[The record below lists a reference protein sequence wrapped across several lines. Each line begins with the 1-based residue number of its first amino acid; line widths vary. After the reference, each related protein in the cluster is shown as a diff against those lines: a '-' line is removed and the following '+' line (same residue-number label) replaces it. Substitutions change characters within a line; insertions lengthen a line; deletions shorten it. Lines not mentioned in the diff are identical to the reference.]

1 MNKMN
6 PTPIPPQSAAFLLED
21 AAARDA
27 ALARRLAL
35 LRILLDER
43 YLDRQQLVMR
53 LASITGPGSFGSA
66 WEDVFY
72 RDMRVV
78 KAALAAA
85 GYRLRYSR
93 DPKRPGYYLTG
104 QPGLSEELSKTIRH
118 SVAEIDR
125 AQIEVLRR
133 LTPAKRFRLGCSVT
147 DTARDAVAYRLRQQ
161 EPQLSPAQASFKAV
175 QGRSFSDD
183 THEQ

>member
-1 MNKMN
+1 MS
-6 PTPIPPQSAAFLLED
+6 PAPIPPQSATFLLEE
-21 AAARDA
+21 AAARDP
-27 ALARRLAL
+27 ALTRRLAL

-53 LASITGPGSFGSA
+53 LASSAGPSCFGSA

-93 DPKRPGYYLTG
+93 DPKHSGYYLAG
-104 QPGLSEELSKTIRH
+104 QPALSDELRKTIRQ

-125 AQIEVLRR
+125 VQIGVFQRMS
-133 LTPAKRFRLGCSVT
+133 PANRFRLGCSVT

-161 EPQLSPAQASFKAV
+161 NPQLSPIQASFQAV
-175 QGRSFSDD
+175 QGRPFSEEN
-183 THEQ
+183 HGQ